1 MKVKMLGGKKP
12 KRSTPAAAAYDL
24 YTPNQVNIDP
34 GELKIIPIGIAVA
47 FPEGWAAMIFD
58 RSGLGIQGIQ
68 RHAGLIDPDYRGEW
82 KIALMNHGSQP
93 MRFVAGDRIAQ
104 VAFVEVGQKE
114 PEEVDELPTTVRGA
128 GGFGSTG
135 N

>member
-1 MKVKMLGGKKP
+1 MQVKLLGGKAP
-12 KRSTPAAAAYDL
+12 KRATPAAAAYDL
-24 YTPNQVNIDP
+24 YTPEQVVIEP

-47 FPEGWAAMIFD
+47 FAEGWGAMVFD

-68 RHAGLIDPDYRGEW
+68 RHAGLLDPDYRGEW
-82 KIALMNHGSQP
+82 KIALMNHGSLP
-93 MRFVAGDRIAQ
+93 MRFVPGDRIAQ
-104 VAFVEVGQKE
+104 VAFVEVGQSE
-114 PEEVDELPTTVRGA
+114 PEIVDMLPITARGL